1 MNHHVWPFQKIVLD
15 LFKKHLMV
23 YLDTT
28 FVNKHTF
35 DLDMYK
41 QVMEIIF
48 LVDWTIP
55 QSTENC

>member
-1 MNHHVWPFQKIVLD
+1 
-15 LFKKHLMV
+15 MV

-48 LVDWTIP
+48 LVD
-55 QSTENC
+55 

>member
-1 MNHHVWPFQKIVLD
+1 
-15 LFKKHLMV
+15 MV

-28 FVNKHTF
+28 FVNKQTF

-48 LVDWTIP
+48 LVD
-55 QSTENC
+55 